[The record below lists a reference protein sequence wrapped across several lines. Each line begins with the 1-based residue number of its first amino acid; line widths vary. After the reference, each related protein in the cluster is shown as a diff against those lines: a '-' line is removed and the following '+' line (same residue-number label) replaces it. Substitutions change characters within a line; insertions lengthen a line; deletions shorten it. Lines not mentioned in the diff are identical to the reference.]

1 MKKGLL
7 LKSLCILVVSMF
19 VFSSCDD
26 DDDEIKIDPA
36 LALAESS
43 HVFANEEGDYALAV
57 FANAAWTLTQ
67 EGDWFSVDKT
77 SGTGN
82 AVVKVKAT
90 ANTTAGERTGKITVK
105 SEGLSDQVF
114 QITQQKEDVVLKVL
128 GEDAY
133 LIKPEGGI
141 MKITVEANV
150 NYTYEMSE
158 WVKVEAAGYS
168 ASQSEISLNIE
179 PNFWG
184 STRTATVVIKNA
196 KDQKVVKT
204 ITLTQESVVA
214 EVQEKIQLDGRGGR
228 TVVPF
233 SNVTNWDIVDDD
245 PEAWLICNQ
254 TDDGFIIVAEKNEEA
269 QRYLALTFMEKETGF
284 RKLIL
289 VEQELYIDF
298 NLSTDP
304 GSLSSPD
311 VSIQAAFEES
321 SFRRFVKNN
330 VYDDSQFSVSTEDT
344 WIHPSIDE
352 NTNTIT
358 IAVDKNE
365 GEAREGDVEV
375 KSMYEGLVVSTKK
388 IHVSQAKE
396 VVEPYINVS
405 ETEHEFEFYNSGDTF
420 EVTVDA
426 NVDWEIT
433 KYQEDKRIT
442 YVIEG
447 NKIIFTYTQNN
458 GPITVPFEFAVH
470 RVGFTP
476 TSDELCKMIRLTT
489 TRP

>member
-1 MKKGLL
+1 M
-7 LKSLCILVVSMF
+7 
-19 VFSSCDD
+19 
-26 DDDEIKIDPA
+26 
-36 LALAESS
+36 
-43 HVFANEEGDYALAV
+43 
-57 FANAAWTLTQ
+57 
-67 EGDWFSVDKT
+67 
-77 SGTGN
+77 
-82 AVVKVKAT
+82 
-90 ANTTAGERTGKITVK
+90 
-105 SEGLSDQVF
+105 
-114 QITQQKEDVVLKVL
+114 
-128 GEDAY
+128 
-133 LIKPEGGI
+133 
-141 MKITVEANV
+141 
-150 NYTYEMSE
+150 
-158 WVKVEAAGYS
+158 
-168 ASQSEISLNIE
+168 
-179 PNFWG
+179 
-184 STRTATVVIKNA
+184 
-196 KDQKVVKT
+196 
-204 ITLTQESVVA
+204 
-214 EVQEKIQLDGRGGR
+214 
-228 TVVPF
+228 
-233 SNVTNWDIVDDD
+233 
-245 PEAWLICNQ
+245 
-254 TDDGFIIVAEKNEEA
+254 
-269 QRYLALTFMEKETGF
+269 
-284 RKLIL
+284 
-289 VEQELYIDF
+289 
-298 NLSTDP
+298 
-304 GSLSSPD
+304 
-311 VSIQAAFEES
+311 
-321 SFRRFVKNN
+321 KNN